1 MLTPLSLA
9 SLDLL
14 FRPRSVAVVGA
25 SNDPNKI
32 GGRPLAFLKRG
43 GFTGAIYPINPSAG
57 EVQGL
62 RAYADLTEVPC
73 EIDAAIIALGAEAVP
88 GVIDAAIAKGAKA
101 LIVFSAGFA
110 EIGRKGQHLQE
121 AIAATARAAGVR
133 LLGPNSL
140 GIFSPHTGFFGTF
153 STALDHAW
161 PRAGR
166 VAMVSQSGAVGSY
179 VYAMAQ
185 AQGVGFSH
193 FVATGNECDVD
204 VADAIAWLARDDD
217 TAVIS
222 GYFEG
227 CRDGGRLIAALEI
240 ARAHRKPVVL
250 MKAGASDAG
259 AEAAASHTGS
269 LAGSDQVYGAVF
281 EAHNVLRAHSVEE
294 LVDVAYAAASA
305 CWPARGCLGVITPS
319 GGVGIVL
326 ADAAAAQGLDLP
338 EMPRS
343 AQDKVRA
350 LVPFAGPRN
359 PVDTTAQILNDFS
372 IFSRTLDIMV
382 EDGGYDV
389 LIAFL
394 AHIGRNPEHMAKL
407 KDALIAVRARNPQ
420 SLFALCLLTDQ
431 ALREELNNAGFLVF
445 EDPGRT
451 VRALAALRR
460 FAQGFDTAATT
471 PVTVTSMPG
480 FEPKQLNE
488 AQTKQLMAA
497 AGIPVVPERLAR
509 SREAALAAAT
519 ELGFPIAIKIVSPDI
534 AHKTEVGG
542 VALDL
547 RSAAEVAAAYDAML
561 EQVAKAMPNARIDG
575 VLISP
580 MISGGVETILGVH
593 HDPVFGPVVMF
604 GLGGIFVEVFRD
616 VAFRVAPFD
625 EDSALAMIKSIRG
638 YPLLDGARGRPKCDL
653 LALARAISQLSQFA
667 HANAGAFAAIDI
679 NPFVVLPDATYALD
693 ALIVP
698 SSQPEEDLA
707 HVRHA

>member
-1 MLTPLSLA
+1 M
-9 SLDLL
+9 
-14 FRPRSVAVVGA
+14 
-25 SNDPNKI
+25 
-32 GGRPLAFLKRG
+32 
-43 GFTGAIYPINPSAG
+43 
-57 EVQGL
+57 
-62 RAYADLTEVPC
+62 
-73 EIDAAIIALGAEAVP
+73 
-88 GVIDAAIAKGAKA
+88 
-101 LIVFSAGFA
+101 
-110 EIGRKGQHLQE
+110 
-121 AIAATARAAGVR
+121 
-133 LLGPNSL
+133 
-140 GIFSPHTGFFGTF
+140 
-153 STALDHAW
+153 
-161 PRAGR
+161 
-166 VAMVSQSGAVGSY
+166 
-179 VYAMAQ
+179 
-185 AQGVGFSH
+185 
-193 FVATGNECDVD
+193 
-204 VADAIAWLARDDD
+204 
-217 TAVIS
+217 IS

-259 AEAAASHTGS
+259 AEAAGSHTGS
-269 LAGSDQVYGAVF
+269 LAGSDQVYDAVF
-281 EAHNVLRAHSVEE
+281 EAHNVLRAQSIEE

-305 CWPARGCLGVITPS
+305 CWPAHGRLGVITPS

-338 EMPRS
+338 EMPRA

-480 FEPKQLNE
+480 FETKQLNE

-519 ELGFPIAIKIVSPDI
+519 ALGFPIAIKIVSPDI
-534 AHKTEVGG
+534 AHKTDVGG

-561 EQVAKAMPNARIDG
+561 EQVAKAMPNAGVDG

-580 MISGGVETILGVH
+580 MISGGVETILGVQ
-593 HDPVFGPVVMF
+593 HDPVFGPW
-604 GLGGIFVEVFRD
+604 
-616 VAFRVAPFD
+616 
-625 EDSALAMIKSIRG
+625 
-638 YPLLDGARGRPKCDL
+638 
-653 LALARAISQLSQFA
+653 
-667 HANAGAFAAIDI
+667 
-679 NPFVVLPDATYALD
+679 
-693 ALIVP
+693 
-698 SSQPEEDLA
+698 
-707 HVRHA
+707 